1 MTEMDV
7 SAKIEPPAADA
18 GAMPISQVLR
28 TVGEQAEGETLTI
41 GDIVEALGDR
51 AMAILLILFCLPN
64 CVPVPPGV
72 GLVFGFPMLLVAMQ
86 MVMGRHK
93 PWLPAAV
100 LNRRFKVKDYIR
112 LIDVAEPRLRK
123 VESVLKPRYTFL
135 FSDAADRLMGAFFV
149 LAAISVILPLPG
161 SNFPPAI
168 ASVLM
173 SLAML
178 EEDGVVLTVGLTIGS
193 LGLIYTTLVGGAV
206 AWAAVAAS
214 RSVLGM

>member
-1 MTEMDV
+1 MDV
-7 SAKIEPPAADA
+7 SANIKLPAADA

-28 TVGEQAEGETLTI
+28 AVAERAEGETLTI

-72 GLVFGFPMLLVAMQ
+72 GLVFGFPMLLVALQ
-86 MVMGRHK
+86 MLIGRHR

-100 LNRRFKVKDYIR
+100 LNRRLKVKDYVR
-112 LIDVAEPRLRK
+112 MMDLAEPRLRK

-135 FSDAADRLMGAFFV
+135 FSDTADRLMGAFFV
-149 LAAISVILPLPG
+149 LGAISVILPLPG

-168 ASVLM
+168 AAVLM

-178 EEDGVVLTVGLTIGS
+178 EEDGVMLMIGLAIGILGLT
-193 LGLIYTTLVGGAV
+193 YTMLVGSAL
-206 AWAAVAAS
+206 AWAAVAAT

>member
-1 MTEMDV
+1 MDV
-7 SAKIEPPAADA
+7 SANIKVKLPEDEA
-18 GAMPISQVLR
+18 GALPISQVLR
-28 TVGEQAEGETLTI
+28 SVGEQAEGETLTI

-72 GLVFGFPMLLVAMQ
+72 GLVFGFPMLLVALQ
-86 MVMGRHK
+86 MVVGRHK

-100 LNRRFKVKDYIR
+100 LRRRMKVKDYLR
-112 LIDVAEPRLRK
+112 LMDVAEPRLRK
-123 VESVLKPRYTFL
+123 IESVLKPRYTFL

-149 LAAISVILPLPG
+149 LGAISVILPLPG

-168 ASVLM
+168 ASVLI

-178 EEDGVVLTVGLTIGS
+178 EEDGIVLIAGLAIGIT
-193 LGLIYTTLVGGAV
+193 GLIYTTLVGGAV